1 MPVALLEQETSPAHP
16 TFETAAEIPQRR
28 SRVIARVYKFASG
41 AVMSFDP
48 YGKLI
53 SPFCGQVDKL
63 HDDILSAA
71 PPDAQFFTVDEE
83 TIKTKI
89 SREEF

>member
-1 MPVALLEQETSPAHP
+1 
-16 TFETAAEIPQRR
+16 
-28 SRVIARVYKFASG
+28 
-41 AVMSFDP
+41 MSFDR

-63 HDDILSAA
+63 HDEILCAA
-71 PPDAQFFTVDEE
+71 PPDAEFFAVDEE

-89 SREEF
+89 HREEF